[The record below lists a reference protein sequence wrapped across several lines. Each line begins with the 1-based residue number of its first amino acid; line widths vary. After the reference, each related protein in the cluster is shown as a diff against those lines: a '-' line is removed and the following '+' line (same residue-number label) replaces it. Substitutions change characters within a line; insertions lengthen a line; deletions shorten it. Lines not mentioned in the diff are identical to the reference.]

1 MERKDAIT
9 FGGSPLTLVGK
20 ELLVGDTAPNFTVTK
35 TDLSPLS
42 LKEFLG
48 KTVVISAMPSIDTP
62 VCEIQTIRFNK
73 EIEKLQDVVLLTIS
87 MDLPFALNRFCGAKD
102 IKNAITTSDYKDR
115 EFSHN
120 YGLYIKELGLIS
132 RAVII
137 IDKNGKIRYTEYLKE
152 ITEEP
157 DYTKALEALKTI
169 KNL

>member
-20 ELLVGDTAPNFTVTK
+20 EVVIGDNAPNFTVVK

-42 LKEFLG
+42 LKDFPG
-48 KTVVISAMPSIDTP
+48 KTIVISAMPSIDTP

-73 EIEKLQDVVLLTIS
+73 EVEKLDGVILLTIS

-137 IDKNGKIRYTEYLKE
+137 IDKNGKIKYTEYLKE

-157 DYTKALEALKTI
+157 NYNEALKVL

>member
-1 MERKDAIT
+1 MERKDVIT

-20 ELLVGDTAPNFTVTK
+20 EIVVGDVAPNFTVTK

-42 LKEFLG
+42 LNDLKG

-62 VCEIQTIRFNK
+62 V
-73 EIEKLQDVVLLTIS
+73 KLEDVVILTVS
-87 MDLPFALNRFCGAKD
+87 MDLPFALSRFCGAKD
-102 IKNAITTSDYKDR
+102 IKNAMTTSDYKDR

-120 YGLYIKELGLIS
+120 YGLYIKELGLTS

-137 IDKNGKIRYTEYLKE
+137 VDKAGKVAYTEYLKE

-157 DYTKALEALKTI
+157 NYDAALEALK
-169 KNL
+169 KL

>member
-1 MERKDAIT
+1 MERKDVIT

-20 ELLVGDTAPNFTVTK
+20 EIVVGDVAPKKKKKK

-42 LKEFLG
+42 LNDLKG

-62 VCEIQTIRFNK
+62 VCELQTIRFNK
-73 EIEKLQDVVLLTIS
+73 EAAKLEDVVILTVS
-87 MDLPFALNRFCGAKD
+87 MDLPFALSRFCGAKD
-102 IKNAITTSDYKDR
+102 IKNAMTTSDYKDR

-120 YGLYIKELGLIS
+120 YGLYIKELGLTS

-137 IDKNGKIRYTEYLKE
+137 VDKAGKVAYTEYLKE

-157 DYTKALEALKTI
+157 NYDAALEALK
-169 KNL
+169 KL

>member
-1 MERKDAIT
+1 MERKDVIT

-20 ELLVGDTAPNFTVTK
+20 EVIVGDVAPNFTVIK

-42 LKEFLG
+42 LNDLKG

-62 VCEIQTIRFNK
+62 VCEMQTIRFNK
-73 EIEKLQDVVLLTIS
+73 EAAKLEDVVILTIS

-120 YGLYIKELGLIS
+120 YGLYIKELGLTS

-137 IDKNGKIRYTEYLKE
+137 IDKNGKIAYTEYLKE

-157 DYTKALEALKTI
+157 NYDAALETLK
-169 KNL
+169 KL